1 MATNM
6 RVTTT
11 QVLGTKLRIECSEH
25 APLSD
30 IEILKLRGS
39 LGLAAKVLEVAAR
52 RLREEEWPRPG
63 SDAENLYLLILAT
76 HFRLDAR
83 GTMARGSAL
92 SDLWLSDRQ
101 RIATR
106 FDRIWLGLTDDI
118 TIADAYGARLALPL
132 QMRALKLGGL
142 DRRQAEL
149 ESRMADGVAAGRTS
163 ATFKE
168 ELEGARIQYERRQVG
183 REFVQQTA
191 RVVGGTG
198 FVKNLSPGADKRT
211 DPLEPILPPETK
223 GTIHINFHLLLGR
236 AEFPMMSVAKTLIHE
251 ASHKFLD
258 TFDYAYGE
266 EPHYRGMTEA
276 QALRNADSY
285 ALAAVSLYRQTLIHD
300 ASELKDHSV

>member
-1 MATNM
+1 MGKDYQV
-6 RVTTT
+6 VTVSFNPKETYELAVEKKKNLLEHFKSPSAGAAGWHFLT
-11 QVLGTKLRIECSEH
+11 GREPAIRLVTDAVGFHYVYDDVTKLELAGDVIRSI
-25 APLSD
+25 D
-30 IEILKLRGS
+30 VF
-39 LGLAAKVLEVAAR
+39 LG
-52 RLREEEWPRPG
+52 
-63 SDAENLYLLILAT
+63 Y
-76 HFRLDAR
+76 
-83 GTMARGSAL
+83 
-92 SDLWLSDRQ
+92 
-101 RIATR
+101 
-106 FDRIWLGLTDDI
+106 
-118 TIADAYGARLALPL
+118 
-132 QMRALKLGGL
+132 
-142 DRRQAEL
+142 
-149 ESRMADGVAAGRTS
+149 